1 MAEIHHK
8 LAKLKPFSDF
18 YLSDAS
24 HGSELLRGLNA
35 LRKTKTFCNVFL
47 KTRAEHQG
55 FPVHREVLVAFS
67 PYLKELCESDSAT
80 GNSKEILLQELSPS
94 ILVSI
99 IEYFYTGVITITT
112 ENAQDIFNAA
122 ALLQLQTLQTVSE
135 NYLVKCTNPQNC
147 LQLMSLALKWSSQ
160 QLLESARQCM
170 GGNFT
175 KVVES
180 SDFPSMEAK
189 DLKAV
194 ISGDS
199 LVVSSEND
207 VYDAVR
213 RWIESDRE
221 ERLRYVPLLMS
232 QVRFRFLPREFLTTT
247 YKHDSVM
254 SLSPLSEDFVHEA
267 LMYDTL
273 SPEDQQR
280 VHTARV
286 IERLVTVYYISI
298 Q

>member
-1 MAEIHHK
+1 
-8 LAKLKPFSDF
+8 
-18 YLSDAS
+18 
-24 HGSELLRGLNA
+24 
-35 LRKTKTFCNVFL
+35 
-47 KTRAEHQG
+47 
-55 FPVHREVLVAFS
+55 
-67 PYLKELCESDSAT
+67 
-80 GNSKEILLQELSPS
+80 
-94 ILVSI
+94 
-99 IEYFYTGVITITT
+99 
-112 ENAQDIFNAA
+112 
-122 ALLQLQTLQTVSE
+122 
-135 NYLVKCTNPQNC
+135 
-147 LQLMSLALKWSSQ
+147 
-160 QLLESARQCM
+160 M